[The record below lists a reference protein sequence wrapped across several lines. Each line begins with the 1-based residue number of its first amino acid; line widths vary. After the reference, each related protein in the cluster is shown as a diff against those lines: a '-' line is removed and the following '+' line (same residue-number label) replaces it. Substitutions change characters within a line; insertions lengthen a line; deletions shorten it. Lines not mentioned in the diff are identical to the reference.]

1 MSRHNITVCCL
12 FFLNSRLVKENKYY
26 DYFPMKFPHIFISD
40 PVVFIFLKEIKNK
53 WFSLSFINSYQ
64 NGKIIP
70 VI

>member
-1 MSRHNITVCCL
+1 M
-12 FFLNSRLVKENKYY
+12 
-26 DYFPMKFPHIFISD
+26 SD
-40 PVVFIFLKEIKNK
+40 PVVFIFLKEMIKNK